1 MRRVLVFVLAGLVL
15 LGVVYF
21 GETTFN
27 IAAGW
32 PYPYHG
38 NPFLAGGIGVAWW
51 LSNEPFA
58 YYVPGSG
65 EWIPRLAEK
74 WEGFGNVL
82 KVKIRDDAKWSNG
95 EDVTVDDIIVGY
107 YLTKAMWNKW
117 LFVDSV
123 AKLDE
128 KTVVFIM
135 RKEMTPPQKL
145 QILTDVRFSLAPKSL
160 YGKFLEKAKE
170 VAKIRDE
177 MYSYTLKGESAPDS
191 LNSELSEKL
200 KALRDDLQKFK
211 PWEELGKLVCD
222 GAYVPMRVRQDV
234 MIFEKNPYHF
244 LAEKTLVP
252 KIVVYRWSS
261 NEACWAMLM
270 QGKLDGNHAASTKEI
285 AEQIMKSN
293 PRIKLA
299 LPSDLGEFVIAFN
312 FRKPVFQD
320 INLRKAMIYALNR
333 KKVREICYPYGADE
347 DVYAHGILKTFEKA
361 WLSDEVLAKFTR
373 YEYDPKKAEEILKSA
388 GYTKGEDGYWRTP
401 DGKVIEFKIGA
412 PAAWSDWVM
421 AAKEIAEQYKKF
433 GFKAEA
439 ELIPNEIYGSRLR
452 GGEFDLAIEF
462 GAAWWGSGEPWAGY
476 DRIYGENGYIA
487 SVTAFPADKKYDT
500 PWGSFSPRDLAR
512 ELIYQTDREKA
523 KKIVEKLA
531 YITNE
536 NLVFIPFLEKRIM
549 IYHDDGDRVTGWPD
563 LKSPLWTLCPGGIE
577 RFYVYLLS
585 TGQLKPVK

>member
-1 MRRVLVFVLAGLVL
+1 MRRVLVIAFASLVL
-15 LGVVYF
+15 LGIVCF
-21 GETTFN
+21 AEPTFN
-27 IAAGW
+27 IAATW

-38 NPFLAGGIGVAWW
+38 NPFLAGGVGVAWW

-65 EWIPRLAEK
+65 EWIPRLAEE
-74 WEGFGNVL
+74 WETFGNVM
-82 KVKIRDDAKWSNG
+82 KVKIRDHARWSNG
-95 EDVTVDDIIVGY
+95 DEVTADDIITSY
-107 YLTKAMWNKW
+107 YLMKAMQNKW
-117 LFVDSV
+117 LFIDTV
-123 AKLDE
+123 AKVDE
-128 KTVVFIM
+128 KTVVFVAK
-135 RKEMTPPQKL
+135 REMTPPQKL
-145 QILTDVRFSLAPKSL
+145 RVLTDVRFSLTPKSM

-177 MYSYTLKGESAPDS
+177 IFECTSAGKSIPES

-200 KALRDDLQKFK
+200 SALRDELQKFK
-211 PWEELGKLVCD
+211 PWEGYGELICD
-222 GAYVPMRVRQDV
+222 GAYVPTKVRQDV

-244 LAEKTLVP
+244 LADETLIP

-270 QGKLDGNHAASTKEI
+270 QGKLDGNHAASTREI
-285 AEQIMKSN
+285 AEQIMKTN
-293 PRIKLA
+293 PNIKLA
-299 LPSDLGEFVIAFN
+299 VPSDLGDFVIVFN
-312 FRKPVFQD
+312 FRKPMFKD
-320 INLRKAMIYALNR
+320 ISLRKAMIYALNR

-347 DVYAHGILKTFEKA
+347 DVYAHGILKTFERV
-361 WLSDEVLAKFTR
+361 WLSDELLSKLTK
-373 YEYDPKKAEEILKSA
+373 YEYNPRKAEEILKAA
-388 GYTKGEDGYWRTP
+388 GYIKKDGYWRTP
-401 DGKVIEFKIGA
+401 NGKLIEFKIGA

-439 ELIPNEIYGSRLR
+439 ELIPNDIYGTRLR
-452 GGEFDLAIEF
+452 GGEFDVAIEF
-462 GAAWWGSGEPWAGY
+462 GAAWWGAGEPWAGY

-487 SVTAFPADKKYDT
+487 SVTAFPADKEYST
-500 PWGSFSPRDLAR
+500 PWGFYSPRKLAE
-512 ELIYQTDREKA
+512 ELIYQTDRAKA
-523 KKIVEKLA
+523 KEVVKKLA

-549 IYHDDGDRVTGWPD
+549 VYHDDGDRVTGWPD

>member
-1 MRRVLVFVLAGLVL
+1 MRRLVVVLLAVLVMAGVA
-15 LGVVYF
+15 YA
-21 GETTFN
+21 GEVTFN

-38 NPFLAGGIGVAWW
+38 NPFLPGGVGVAWW

-65 EWIPRLAEK
+65 EWLPRLAEE
-74 WEGFGNVL
+74 WEAFGNVM

-95 EDVTVDDIIVGY
+95 EDVTADDIITGY
-107 YLTKAMWNKW
+107 YLTKAMWGSWNFIHIVGKVDDKTV
-117 LFVDSV
+117 LFVT
-123 AKLDE
+123 K
-128 KTVVFIM
+128 
-135 RKEMTPPQKL
+135 REMTPPQKL
-145 QILTDVRFSLAPKSL
+145 RILTNVAFSLAPKSL
-160 YGKFLEKAKE
+160 YGKFLDKAKE

-177 MYSYTLKGESAPDS
+177 IYSYTLEGKSVPDE
-191 LNSELSEKL
+191 LNKKLSEKL
-200 KALRDDLQKFK
+200 DVLGDELQKFK

-222 GAYVPMRVRQDV
+222 GVYVPTKIRQDV

-244 LAEKTLVP
+244 LAGTTLIP
-252 KIVVYRWSS
+252 KVIVYRWSS

-270 QGKLDGNHAASTKEI
+270 QGKLDGNHAASTREV
-285 AEQIMKSN
+285 AEQIMKTN
-293 PRIKLA
+293 PNIKLA
-299 LPSDLGEFVIAFN
+299 LPSDLGEFVVAFN
-312 FRKPVFQD
+312 FRKKLFQD
-320 INLRKAMIYALNR
+320 INLRKAMVYALNR

-361 WLSDEVLAKFTR
+361 WLSDELLSKLTK
-373 YEYDPKKAEEILKSA
+373 YPYDPKKAEEILKSA
-388 GYTKGEDGYWRTP
+388 GYTKGADGFWRTP
-401 DGKVIEFKIGA
+401 DGELIEFKIAA
-412 PAAWSDWVM
+412 PAGSSDWVM

-439 ELIPNEIYGSRLR
+439 ELIPNEIYGTRLR
-452 GGEFDLAIEF
+452 GGEFDVAIEF
-462 GAAWWGSGEPWAGY
+462 GAAWWGAGEPWAGY

-487 SVTAFPADKKYDT
+487 NVTAFPADKNYDT
-500 PWGSFSPRDLAR
+500 PWGPLNPRELAR

-523 KKIVEKLA
+523 KEIVEKLA

-549 IYHDDGDRVTGWPD
+549 IYHNDGTRVTGWPD

-577 RFYVYLLS
+577 RFYVYMLS